1 MNLLK
6 STGTFGFFTIIS
18 RLLGYL
24 RDILIA
30 VFLGT
35 GVLADA
41 FFVAFRIP
49 NTFRRLFSEGT
60 FNAAFVP
67 SYSSEITKGK
77 AKSNKF
83 ANDIF
88 NLLFLGLFFL
98 VLIIQIFMPAFVSII
113 APGFIDDFDKMEL
126 AISLTRITFPFLFF
140 ISLASFF
147 SAILNSHNKFA
158 ATSAAPIV
166 LNIVLIVILFFSKY
180 LGDELVYYLSYGVS
194 LAGILQLLFLYK
206 FVIKFY
212 SLKFNFRIASIKG
225 NNKVKI
231 FFKKLLP
238 SIFSSGVTQINILVG
253 TIIASF
259 QASAVSYLYYADRIY
274 QINLAI
280 AGIAIGVVVLPQL
293 SKHIR
298 SKKKDKILLIQNKAL
313 ELSLFL
319 SLPASV
325 ALLLGSE
332 NIISALF
339 GYGSFSEI
347 AAQNSAK
354 ALYYFALGLPAF
366 SLIKIFSSFF
376 FANHDTK
383 TPFYISLVSVILNII
398 ISVYYFNK
406 IGFVIIPIATSISS
420 WFNGIFLFIFLKN
433 KNLFKFNNEFIVRFI
448 KIIIASLSMGVF
460 FNFLLIYFQNQLAF
474 DQNLKSFYLILSVV
488 MGLLFYLFVSYW
500 IKAFKISDFK
510 LNY

>member
-1 MNLLK
+1 MNLVK
-6 STGTFGFFTIIS
+6 STGTFSFFTIIS

-30 VFLGT
+30 IFLGT
-35 GVLADA
+35 GILADA
-41 FFVAFRIP
+41 YFVAFRIP

-67 SYSSEITKGK
+67 SYSSETVKGK
-77 AKSNKF
+77 NKSNKF
-83 ANDIF
+83 ANNIF

-98 VLIIQIFMPAFVSII
+98 VLVVQIFMPAFVSII
-113 APGFIDDFDKMEL
+113 APGFVDDVNKMEI
-126 AISLTRITFPFLFF
+126 AVNLTRITFPFLFF

-158 ATSAAPIV
+158 ATSAAPII
-166 LNIVLIVILFFSKY
+166 LNIILIGILFFSKF

-206 FVIKFY
+206 FVTKFY
-212 SLKFNFRIASIKG
+212 SLRFNFKIKID
-225 NNKVKI
+225 NKVKM

-293 SKHIR
+293 SKYIHA
-298 SKKKDKILLIQNKAL
+298 KKKEKILLIQNKAL

-332 NIISALF
+332 DIISALF
-339 GYGSFSEI
+339 GYGSFDEV
-347 AAQNSAK
+347 AVQNSAK

-376 FANHDTK
+376 FANNDTK
-383 TPFYISLVSVILNII
+383 IPFYISIVSVMLNIFVSI
-398 ISVYYFNK
+398 YYFNE
-406 IGFVIIPIATSISS
+406 IGFIIIPIATTISS
-420 WFNGIFLFIFLKN
+420 WFNGLLLFIFLKN
-433 KNLFKFNNEFIVRFI
+433 KNLFTFNKVFIVRFI
-448 KIIIASLSMGVF
+448 KIIFSSLFMGLF
-460 FNFLLIYFQNQLAF
+460 FNFLLTFFQNELAF
-474 DQNLKSFYLILSVV
+474 NQNIKSFYLILSVV
-488 MGLLFYLFVSYW
+488 LGLLFYLFVSYY
-500 IKAFKISDFK
+500 IKAFKISDIK
-510 LNY
+510 LKY